1 MPITESCQCLA
12 TLVAAPASG
21 QGKTIFCAAL
31 ARKWKN
37 EGRQVQLF
45 KIGPDYLDPTILEQ
59 ASGQP
64 VYNIDLWIMG
74 EQHCREL
81 LAKAA
86 SRNDIVLVESVM
98 GLHDNNPSNAQL
110 ARLFDLPVSLI
121 IDAAKF
127 AQTTAAIIEG
137 LSRYGVGANI
147 EAVVGNKI
155 GSDNHD
161 RLLRE
166 TVGSKYAGSIRR
178 DPRLLIPERH
188 LGLVQAADIDGLD
201 KQLDSAAEALAEF
214 DISIPLS
221 RVVFEKPAQDTITD
235 QLLHEKTIA
244 IARDAAFS
252 FIYPVN
258 IEILESMG
266 ASLVYFSPLAN
277 QPVPQCDALW
287 LPGGYPELHLAE
299 LAKADTTRASII
311 THHQSQ
317 KPVLAECGGMMY
329 LCNNITDRH
338 GTTAE
343 ACGLFDAECEMRSR
357 FQSVGP
363 QAVDYG
369 QGEIRGHS
377 LHHSSLI
384 TGVHAETYS
393 TRQDGS
399 QGEAVYRL
407 NHARLSYMHHYF
419 ASNPVAAAALFS

>member
-1 MPITESCQCLA
+1 MPDMKSHECLA
-12 TLVAAPASG
+12 TLIAAPASG

-37 EGRQVQLF
+37 EGKQVQLF

-59 ASGQP
+59 ACDQP

-74 EQHCREL
+74 EQHCRGL
-81 LAKAA
+81 LAEAA
-86 SRNDIVLVESVM
+86 SRNDIILVESVM

-110 ARLFDLPVSLI
+110 ARLFNLPVSLI
-121 IDAAKF
+121 IDAAKS

-137 LSRYGVGANI
+137 LSQYDVGASI

-161 RLLRE
+161 QLLRE
-166 TVGSKYAGSIRR
+166 TIGSKYAGSIRR
-178 DPRLLIPERH
+178 DPRLLLPERH
-188 LGLVQAADIDGLD
+188 LGLVQAADIEDLD
-201 KQLDSAAEALAEF
+201 RQLDLAAEALTEF

-221 RVVFEKPAQDTITD
+221 PVVFEKPAQDSGPD
-235 QLLHEKTIA
+235 PLLSGTTIA
-244 IARDAAFS
+244 IAKDAAFS

-266 ASLVYFSPLAN
+266 ARLVYFSPLAN
-277 QPVPQCDALW
+277 HPVPQCDALW
-287 LPGGYPELHLAE
+287 LPGGYPELYLAE

-329 LCNNITDRH
+329 LCNSITDRP

-343 ACGLFDAECEMRSR
+343 ACGLFDAICEMRSQ
-357 FQSVGP
+357 FQSVGL

-384 TGVHAETYS
+384 TEVGADRYT

-407 NHARLSYMHHYF
+407 NNTRLSYMHHYF
-419 ASNPVAAAALFS
+419 ASSPSAAAALFT

>member
-1 MPITESCQCLA
+1 MPDMKSRECLA

-37 EGRQVQLF
+37 EGKRVQLF

-59 ASGQP
+59 ACGRP

-74 EQHCREL
+74 EQHCRGL
-81 LAKAA
+81 LAEAA
-86 SRNDIVLVESVM
+86 SHNDIILVESVM

-110 ARLFDLPVSLI
+110 ARLFNLPVCLI

-137 LSRYGVGANI
+137 LSQYDVGANI
-147 EAVVGNKI
+147 ETIVGNKI

-166 TVGSKYAGSIRR
+166 TVGPKYAGSMRR
-178 DPRLLIPERH
+178 DPRLLVPERH
-188 LGLVQAADIDGLD
+188 LGLVQAADIEDLD
-201 KQLDSAAEALAEF
+201 RQLDLAAGALTEF

-221 RVVFEKPAQDTITD
+221 TVAFDKPTQDSSPD
-235 QLLHEKTIA
+235 PLLSGTTIA

-258 IEILESMG
+258 IQILESMG

-277 QPVPQCDALW
+277 HPVPPCDALW

-299 LAKADTTRASII
+299 LAESDATRASII
-311 THHQSQ
+311 AHHQSQ

-329 LCNNITDRH
+329 LCNSITDLD
-338 GTTAE
+338 GTTVE
-343 ACGLFDAECEMRSR
+343 ACGLFDAKCEMKTR
-357 FQSVGP
+357 FQSVGL

-377 LHHSSLI
+377 LHHSKLFTEVS
-384 TGVHAETYS
+384 AETYS

-407 NHARLSYMHHYF
+407 NNTRLSYMHHYF
-419 ASNPVAAAALFS
+419 ASSPSAAAALFT

>member
-1 MPITESCQCLA
+1 MPATKSCKCLA

-37 EGRQVQLF
+37 EGRRVQLF

-74 EQHCREL
+74 EQHCRRL
-81 LAKAA
+81 LAEAA
-86 SRNDIVLVESVM
+86 SRNDIVLVESLM
-98 GLHDNNPSNAQL
+98 GLHDNSPSNAQL
-110 ARLFDLPVSLI
+110 ARLFNLPVTLI
-121 IDAAKF
+121 VDAAKF
-127 AQTTAAIIEG
+127 AQTTAAILEG
-137 LSRYGVGANI
+137 LSQYGIGADI

-161 RLLRE
+161 QLLRE
-166 TVGSKYAGSIRR
+166 TIGSKYAGSIRR
-178 DPRLLIPERH
+178 DPRLLVPERH
-188 LGLVQAADIDGLD
+188 LGLVQATDIDGLD
-201 KQLDSAAEALAEF
+201 RRLDLAAEALAEF
-214 DISIPLS
+214 DVSIPLS
-221 RVVFEKPAQDTITD
+221 PVVFEKPAEDTATD
-235 QLLHEKTIA
+235 QLLRGKTIA

-266 ASLVYFSPLAN
+266 ARLVYFSPLAN
-277 QPVPQCDALW
+277 DQVPQCDALW

-299 LAKADTTRASII
+299 LAEADATRASII
-311 THHQSQ
+311 SHHQSQ

-329 LCNNITDRH
+329 LCNSITDRH
-338 GTTAE
+338 GTTVE
-343 ACGLFDAECEMRSR
+343 ACGLFDAKCEMRSR
-357 FQSVGP
+357 FQSVGL

-384 TGVHAETYS
+384 TEVRVETYS
-393 TRQDGS
+393 TRQNGN

-407 NHARLSYMHHYF
+407 NNMTLSYMHHYF
-419 ASNPVAAAALFS
+419 TSSPSATAALFT

>member
-1 MPITESCQCLA
+1 MPDTKSRECLA

-37 EGRQVQLF
+37 EGSRVQLF

-59 ASGQP
+59 ACAQP

-74 EQHCREL
+74 EQHCRGL
-81 LAKAA
+81 LAEAA
-86 SRNDIVLVESVM
+86 SRNDIIMVESVM

-110 ARLFDLPVSLI
+110 ARLFNLPVTLI
-121 IDAAKF
+121 IDAAKS
-127 AQTTAAIIEG
+127 AQTTAAIVEG
-137 LSRYGVGANI
+137 LSQYGVGANM

-155 GSDNHD
+155 GSDNHA
-161 RLLRE
+161 RLMRE
-166 TVGSKYAGSIRR
+166 TIGTKYAGSIRR
-178 DPRLLIPERH
+178 DPRMLVPQRH
-188 LGLVQAADIDGLD
+188 LGLVQAADIDGLER
-201 KQLDSAAEALAEF
+201 QLDLAADALAEF

-221 RVVFEKPAQDTITD
+221 PVVFEKPAQDPCSD
-235 QLLHEKTIA
+235 RLLLGITIA

-266 ASLVYFSPLAN
+266 ARLVYFSPLAN
-277 QPVPQCDALW
+277 DPVPQCDALW
-287 LPGGYPELHLAE
+287 LPGGYPELHLAQ
-299 LAKADTTRASII
+299 LAEADATRASII
-311 THHQSQ
+311 AHHQSQ

-329 LCNNITDRH
+329 LCNSITDCQ
-338 GTTAE
+338 GSIGE
-343 ACGLFDAECEMRSR
+343 ACGLFDAKCEMQAR
-357 FQSVGP
+357 FQSVGL

-384 TGVHAETYS
+384 TGVGADRYT

-399 QGEAVYRL
+399 QGEAVYRF
-407 NHARLSYMHHYF
+407 NKMTLSYMHHYF
-419 ASNPVAAAALFS
+419 ASSPAATAALFS